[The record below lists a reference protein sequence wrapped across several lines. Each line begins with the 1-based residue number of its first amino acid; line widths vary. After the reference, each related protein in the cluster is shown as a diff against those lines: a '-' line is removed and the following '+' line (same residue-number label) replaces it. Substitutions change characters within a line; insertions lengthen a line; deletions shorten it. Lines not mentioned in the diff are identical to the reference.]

1 MIDFVW
7 YSLGLINQVPSN
19 YHGQYYKFYIYAL
32 ERHDGYWWENG

>member
-19 YHGQYYKFYIYAL
+19 YHGKAL
-32 ERHDGYWWENG
+32 ERHDGYWWENGREA